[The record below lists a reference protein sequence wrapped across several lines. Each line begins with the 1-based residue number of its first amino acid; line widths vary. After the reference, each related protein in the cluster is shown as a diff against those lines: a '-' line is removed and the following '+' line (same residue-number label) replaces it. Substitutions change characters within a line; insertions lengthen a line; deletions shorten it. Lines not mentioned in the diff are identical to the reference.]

1 MSCSFPG
8 CSFNA
13 AANGYCVRHSIY
25 GAPAPTKVR
34 KPIAKI
40 SAKKAARKDQDVE
53 MDLVKQAWFANR
65 RMEMTGKCMH
75 CGGKTCKDDGKL
87 FRNSI
92 CHILPK
98 SIFKSVALHP
108 LNQVELC
115 FWAPSCHTNMD
126 NGLLMPYD
134 MNCWSIIVERFR
146 IIYPDIAESER
157 KYLPDYLTD
166 QL

>member
-1 MSCSFPG
+1 MCLFPG

-25 GAPAPTKVR
+25 GAPAPAKVR
-34 KPIAKI
+34 KPIAKV
-40 SAKKAARKDQDVE
+40 SAKKAGKRDMEDEKNEQKELWFQAR
-53 MDLVKQAWFANR
+53 R
-65 RMEMTGKCMH
+65 IEMTGTCMH
-75 CGGKTCKDDGKL
+75 CGGKTCKDNDKL

-98 SIFKSVALHP
+98 SIFKSVAFHP

-115 FWAPSCHTNMD
+115 FWSPSCPTNMD
-126 NGLLMPYD
+126 NGILMPYE
-134 MNCWSIIVERFR
+134 MNCWSIIIDRFR
-146 IIYPDIAESER
+146 IIYPEIAESER